1 MVELEF
7 SLMRKSQI
15 DFEYD
20 EKEVLIVY
28 QIFLKQETILEMMN
42 KTLSKKPEVD
52 SRFFLILRRIR
63 RLLFQ
68 ESVLL
73 H

>member
-15 DFEYD
+15 GSEYD

-28 QIFLKQETILEMMN
+28 QIFLKWETILEITN
-42 KTLSKKPEVD
+42 KTLSKKEKPEFN
-52 SRFFLILRRIR
+52 SGFFNFLGK
-63 RLLFQ
+63 
-68 ESVLL
+68 
-73 H
+73 